1 MYQRILFIL
10 FLVTL
15 GFTIFQIIFLFDYRS
30 TIIGDKGTFCI
41 YAFTYKHI
49 CSDYASMRSFQLPI
63 KFIGVLRWCR
73 YTHYKCRNQFSS
85 IQKWWLLGLPKNT
98 RCKNH
103 WYKICIYG
111 PSTPLAP
118 TKHRFVFEEDEKV
131 ARVYKTKQNYCRHWK
146 LLLYICLNIQDNILT
161 YTDNFMLP
169 IF

>member
-1 MYQRILFIL
+1 
-10 FLVTL
+10 
-15 GFTIFQIIFLFDYRS
+15 
-30 TIIGDKGTFCI
+30 
-41 YAFTYKHI
+41 
-49 CSDYASMRSFQLPI
+49 MRSFQLPI

-103 WYKICIYG
+103 WYKICIYD

-161 YTDNFMLP
+161 YITQTILCYTNFLISISFLICLRFIATENEWSMKMVFKGSITESNNP
-169 IF
+169 IYIYIYISLQYNYSS